1 MRYEEKM
8 RLPVYFATQDGSIS
22 IAAIVNIVQQV
33 SENQLTALGE
43 GMKGLAEYGAGW
55 VITQSHIQITR
66 TPRAEE
72 PVTVW
77 TEANSYNRLLTYRD
91 YGIDDTD
98 GNALVRVTST
108 WVMIDLEKRK
118 LIPIIEEAVQ
128 GVGAKKDPH
137 VKRLPRVAKIDTV
150 TGSKP
155 YQVRYFDIDPNRHVN
170 NVHYF
175 DWMLDALGDDWLL
188 SHRPREI
195 NIKYEREVEIGAALN
210 SEFEIVQED
219 ATPVTRHRVSSGDT
233 TNAEAEIAWVEL

>member
-8 RLPVYFATQDGSIS
+8 HLPVYFATEDGSIS

-55 VITQSHIQITR
+55 VITQSHIHILR

-77 TEANSYNRLLTYRD
+77 TEASSYNRLLTYRN
-91 YGIDDTD
+91 YGIQDKD
-98 GNALVRVTST
+98 GNDLVRVTST
-108 WVMIDLEKRK
+108 WVMIDLKKRK

-137 VKRLPRVAKIDTV
+137 VKRLPRVEKIEQV

-175 DWMLDALGDDWLL
+175 DWMLDALGDDWLT
-188 SHRPREI
+188 SHRATEI
-195 NIKYEREVEIGAALN
+195 NIKYEREVDIGASLN
-210 SEFEIVQED
+210 SEFEILPD
-219 ATPVTRHRVSSGDT
+219 AAAPVTRHRISSGET
-233 TNAEAEIAWVEL
+233 TNAEAEITWTLI